1 MYRSAVLIVILVS
14 LCSLGYG
21 SSERGKF
28 GVGVVLGSPMGFSM
42 KYWQNQRVA
51 YQGAIG
57 GAYKGGLLIRAD
69 YLVHEKALKN
79 PDLPFYYGAGMF
91 VGDPG
96 FGGPDYSH
104 GRFALGVRGVFGLDY
119 LVTGHPFDVSIELGP
134 ALLLTPV
141 IGMGVDLSIA
151 FRFYP

>member
-1 MYRSAVLIVILVS
+1 MNRFAALIVILAS
-14 LCSLGYG
+14 FCSLGYG
-21 SSERGKF
+21 SSDRGKF
-28 GVGVVLGSPMGFSM
+28 GLGVVLGSPTGLSM
-42 KYWQNQRVA
+42 KYWKNQRVA
-51 YQGAIG
+51 YQGSIG
-57 GAYKGGLLIRAD
+57 GAYKGGLLIGAD

-96 FGGPDYSH
+96 FGGPEYSQ

-119 LVTGHPFDVSIELGP
+119 LPPGHPFDVSIELGP

-141 IGMGVDLSIA
+141 IGIGVDLSIA
-151 FRFYP
+151 FRYYP